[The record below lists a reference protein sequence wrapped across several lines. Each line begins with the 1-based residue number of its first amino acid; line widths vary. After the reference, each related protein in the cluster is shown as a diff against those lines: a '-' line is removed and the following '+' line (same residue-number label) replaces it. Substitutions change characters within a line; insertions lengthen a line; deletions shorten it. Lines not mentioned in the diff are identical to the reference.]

1 MARTI
6 RTKEDRIAD
15 IDSQIAA
22 YQKRIKECSAKIE
35 ALEEKKERI
44 NNPAPRHRKN
54 SMGNFVKKV
63 KASGLTVEEMAE
75 KLGLDLE

>member
-1 MARTI
+1 MARVS
-6 RTKEDRIAD
+6 RTKEERIAD

-22 YQKRIKECSAKIE
+22 YQKRIKECYAKIE

-44 NNPAPRHRKN
+44 NNPTPRHRKN
-54 SMGNFVKKV
+54 SMGNFVQKI